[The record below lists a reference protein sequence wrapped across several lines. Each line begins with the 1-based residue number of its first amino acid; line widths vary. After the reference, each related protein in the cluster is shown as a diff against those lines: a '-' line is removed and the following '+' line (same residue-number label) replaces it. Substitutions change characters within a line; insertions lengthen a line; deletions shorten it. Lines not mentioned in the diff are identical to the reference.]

1 MKRVHSPTP
10 HYKSKIFVIIVKKE
24 VPMQIYIYKESE
36 IYIEKEESEIPWLK
50 IFTKE
55 PYKELGDMPKELRLR
70 LWEIYDIVEREMK
83 LYYKP
88 KKINMASFAN
98 MLPRVHIHVMARFED
113 DSYFPNPMW
122 GEKQREA
129 NLELPDEKEFHKRV
143 FNALQ
148 RSGL

>member
-1 MKRVHSPTP
+1 MN
-10 HYKSKIFVIIVKKE
+10 
-24 VPMQIYIYKESE
+24 MLIYEENE
-36 IYIEKEESEIPWLK
+36 IYIEKEDSEIPWVK

-55 PYKELGDMPKELRLR
+55 PYKELGDLPKELRLR

-98 MLPRVHIHVMARFED
+98 MLPRVHIHVMARFEE

-122 GEKQREA
+122 GEKLRES
-129 NLELPDEKEFHKRV
+129 NLKLPNEKEFHKRV

-148 RSGL
+148 KSGL